1 MKILQVIDTLNV
13 GGAERVFVDMCNI
26 LQENVHHITALLLLE
41 DGGELASG
49 LKVPLL
55 HLRRKSK
62 WSLKSM
68 FNCSKIINEY
78 DVVHCHNKHVFQY
91 VKLVSLLSFS
101 KRAIVLH
108 DHSSFVATGKQLF
121 ILKYIL
127 KPDFYIGTSGVINKH
142 AIEKLNIKARRVFL
156 LENII
161 RKSFD
166 FESKTKTD
174 FILVSNIK
182 SLKNNLFAVQLL
194 EEFSQKSLKIV
205 GKIQDKLYFNNLL
218 DFIDS
223 KNLKVEFLTDT
234 NNPQNIIKNAK
245 IGLHTSKS
253 ETGPLVLIEYLA
265 QGVPFLAYETG
276 EVAKILKPHFPEYF
290 MDNFDLE
297 QWKTKLDFI
306 LKNEPDAAK
315 MNTVFEQY
323 FGEKQYYSKLI
334 AIYKCIN
341 N

>member
-13 GGAERVFVDMCNI
+13 GGAERVFVDTCNI
-26 LQENVHHITALLLLE
+26 LQENVQDITALLLLE
-41 DGGELASG
+41 DRGELASE

-55 HLRRKSK
+55 QLSRKSK

-68 FNCSKIINEY
+68 FYCSKIINEY
-78 DVVHCHNKHVFQY
+78 DVVHCHSKHVFRY

-101 KRAIVLH
+101 KISIILH
-108 DHSSFVATGKQLF
+108 DHSSFIANGKELF

-127 KPDFYIGTSGVINKH
+127 KPDFYIGASDVIIKH
-142 AIEKLNIKARRVFL
+142 AIGKLNIKAKRVFL

-161 RKSFD
+161 RKSLDFD
-166 FESKTKTD
+166 SKTKTD

-182 SLKNNLFAVQLL
+182 SLKNNLFAVRLL
-194 EEFSQKSLKIV
+194 EVFPQKSLKIV

-218 DFIDS
+218 NLIDS
-223 KNLKVEFLTDT
+223 TNLKVEFITET

-265 QGVPFLAYETG
+265 QGLPFLAYETG

-290 MDNFDLE
+290 IDNFDLK
-297 QWKTKLDFI
+297 QWKTKVDI
-306 LKNEPDAAK
+306 ISKNEPDIAK

-323 FGEKQYYSKLI
+323 FGEEHYYSKLI